1 MAEFRTKLKGNT
13 SHYKKDGER
22 MANTKNLIPQ
32 AHALT
37 VEELSKGGVNSAIS
51 RRNRKRLRE
60 ELEILL
66 EIGDTQ
72 RSVAAALINKA
83 INGDVRAFEVIRD
96 TIGEKPVERVE
107 EQKKIVDLSG
117 FTTEEI
123 KAILDEEI

>member
-1 MAEFRTKLKGNT
+1 MAEFRTKLKDNT
-13 SHYKKDGER
+13 SHYKKDGKR

>member
-1 MAEFRTKLKGNT
+1 
-13 SHYKKDGER
+13 

-60 ELEILL
+60 ELEMLL

-72 RSVAAALINKA
+72 RSVAVALISKA
-83 INGDVRAFEVIRD
+83 IKGNVRAFEVIRD
-96 TIGEKPVERVE
+96 TIGEKPVDKV
-107 EQKKIVDLSG
+107 V
-117 FTTEEI
+117 TTEAEI
-123 KAILDEEI
+123 DPAVIAELEALVLSCEE